1 MALFAISD
9 LHLSF
14 SVDKP
19 MNIFGSRW
27 DNYEQRLKE
36 NWNNLVTDEDTVLI
50 GGDISWATYI
60 EDARADFEFIND
72 LKGKKIILK
81 GNHDYWWETLTKMKA
96 FLTENNFSTVDILHN
111 NSFEIDG
118 VSVCGSRGWLSYEVC
133 KKSDEKKIYERELQR
148 LELSLKSA
156 TTSNIIVHLHY
167 PPDEGFLKLMADYP
181 VKMCLFGHLHAK
193 SHESAP
199 IGVFN
204 GIECKLVSGDYLD
217 FVPLQ
222 IV

>member
-14 SVDKP
+14 GTDKP
-19 MNIFGSRW
+19 MNIFGSKW
-27 DNYEQRLKE
+27 DQYEQRLEE
-36 NWNNLVTDEDTVLI
+36 NWNSLVTDDDVVLI

-60 EDARADFEFIND
+60 EDAVADFDYINK

-81 GNHDYWWETLTKMKA
+81 GNHDYWWTTLAKMNA
-96 FLTENNFSTVDILHN
+96 FLKDNGFSTVSVLHN
-111 NSFEIDG
+111 NSFDIGG
-118 VSVCGSRGWLSYEVC
+118 VSLCGTRGWLALDQC
-133 KKSDEKKIYERELQR
+133 KKADEKKIYERELQR

-156 TTSNIIVHLHY
+156 TNDDIIVCLHY
-167 PPDEGFLKLMADYP
+167 PPDEGFLELMGRYG

-193 SHESAP
+193 SHQNAP
-199 IGVFN
+199 QGVYN
-204 GIECKLVSGDYLD
+204 GIECRLISGDYLD
-217 FVPLQ
+217 FVPME